1 MRIISLFMLLLAFPG
16 AVVNTHIRTGLFHR
30 TFKPAPLQG
39 GFDGS
44 DI

>member
-1 MRIISLFMLLLAFPG
+1 MRIISLFMLLLALPG
-16 AVVNTHIRTGLFHR
+16 AIVNTHIRTGLFHR
-30 TFKPAPLQG
+30 TFKPARSQE